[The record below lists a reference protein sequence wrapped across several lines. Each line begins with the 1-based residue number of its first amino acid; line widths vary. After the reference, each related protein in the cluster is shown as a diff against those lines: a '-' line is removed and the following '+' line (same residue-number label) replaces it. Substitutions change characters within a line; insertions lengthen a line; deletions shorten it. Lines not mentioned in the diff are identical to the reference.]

1 MDKKQKIRGVIKGL
15 AFPIGYIAFMNIGQ
29 TILSTLLIVMIL
41 FRSFVAGLTSAD
53 LAAGT
58 DDLSAMI
65 MEWFGYDNTITT
77 MKYAMFFSV
86 LTTVGALLILWL
98 VFNRKGK
105 SFTEYFR
112 FTKVPGKAVFA
123 AILLGLSLHFIVNA
137 IMLATDALTTQ
148 LLEALF
154 RALESLDPAIAEELR
169 IFYESYMEMM
179 SSMNQDAGMFTVAAI
194 LGAPLIEELVFRAGP
209 LTKFKGIMPT
219 WAALLLTSALF
230 GLAHGNPI
238 QIVYTFV
245 VGLVLGA
252 LFIKTDSIY
261 PSIIGHFCFNAA
273 NLIPMIMEGFLG
285 GPYQNET
292 MVKWL
297 DTAYITYTVAA
308 VIIAIPMLIVGLI
321 LLFKLR
327 APQAVPEA
335 APQAE
340 LQPALQAEQQSEP
353 VEKQQ
358 TEPQTEPQNAAPAA
372 SGESIYQ
379 NSDEQGEPAVIEQEE
394 DA

>member
-1 MDKKQKIRGVIKGL
+1 MDKKQRTRGVIKGL
-15 AFPIGYIAFMNIGQ
+15 SFPIGYTVYMNVGQ
-29 TILSTLLIVMIL
+29 SILSALLLVMIL
-41 FRSFVAGLTSAD
+41 FRSMVAGLTSAD
-53 LAAGT
+53 LASGPDELT
-58 DDLSAMI
+58 AMI
-65 MEWFGYDNTITT
+65 MEWFSHDNTITT

-86 LTTVGALLILWL
+86 LTTVGALIILWL

-105 SFTEYFR
+105 SFIEYFR
-112 FTKVPGKAVFA
+112 FTKAPVKAIFA
-123 AILLGLSLHFIVNA
+123 AILLGLSMHFIVNA
-137 IMLATDALTTQ
+137 IMMVTDSLTTQ
-148 LLEALF
+148 LIEALF
-154 RALESLDPAIAEELR
+154 RALESLDPAIAEEVR
-169 IFYESYMEMM
+169 VFYESYMEMM
-179 SSMNQDAGMFTVAAI
+179 SSMSQDAGMFTVAAI

-209 LTKFKGIMPT
+209 LTKFKGVMPT

-238 QIVYTFV
+238 QIIYTFV

-273 NLIPMIMEGFLG
+273 NLVPMIMEGFLG
-285 GPYQNET
+285 GPFQNDT
-292 MVKWL
+292 MVEMVGK
-297 DTAYITYTVAA
+297 AYTVYTIAA

-327 APQAVPEA
+327 APQAAPEA
-335 APQAE
+335 APQAQ
-340 LQPALQAEQQSEP
+340 LQPAQQSE
-353 VEKQQ
+353 QQ
-358 TEPQTEPQNAAPAA
+358 TAPAAEPQSEQQNEPQNTALAA

-379 NSDEQGEPAVIEQEE
+379 ISDEQGEPAVIEQEE